1 MERRNWNNDTE
12 WRATLNQ
19 EERKKL
25 AEMLRNLKPG
35 ESLAIVL
42 ENKEQ
47 AAEIGKEASKQTNQ

>member
-1 MERRNWNNDTE
+1 M
-12 WRATLNQ
+12 NQ